1 MTRAT
6 AYGVAIMT
14 EQEIKGSRLTD
25 YFHSRA
31 FIETILE
38 TAVDA
43 IVTIDSN
50 GIIHTFNRSAV
61 RIFGYEPNEIV
72 GRNVSVLMPSPYSE
86 MHDEYLHRYLKTGKA
101 RIIGLGREV
110 YGMRKSGST
119 FPMDLAVS
127 EIKSDDHHYFVG
139 ILRDTSE
146 RKYMEKAIVTASEN
160 ERREIGRDLHDA
172 LGQNITGISLLA
184 KSLAKKLRSQENPLA
199 EDAEAMAELAM
210 DAMSETKRLAYGAFP
225 TELERQG
232 LKTALLQILERSRH
246 LHKIETYFS
255 APSSWDNLD
264 QATELHIYRIAQES
278 VANAIKHGKP
288 KNIQVILKRTGS
300 QVTLTI
306 RDDGSGMPKDRDST
320 KISMGLDI
328 MRHRASL
335 IGGTF
340 QIGPPKKGT
349 GTEVICCIPDTF
361 LVSKNS

>member
-1 MTRAT
+1 MVCVMTKKEA
-6 AYGVAIMT
+6 
-14 EQEIKGSRLTD
+14 KGSRLTD
-25 YFHSRA
+25 YFHSRT

-38 TAVDA
+38 SAVDA
-43 IVTIDSN
+43 IVTIDNN
-50 GIIHTFNRSAV
+50 GIIHTFNRAAV
-61 RIFGYEPNEIV
+61 KTFGYEPNEIV
-72 GRNVSVLMPSPYSE
+72 GRNISALMPSPYSE

-101 RIIGLGREV
+101 QVIGIGREV

-127 EIKSDDHHYFVG
+127 EIKSDGHHYFVG

-172 LGQNITGISLLA
+172 LGQNITGMSLLA
-184 KSLAKKLRSQENPLA
+184 KSLAKKLKSQGNPLSD
-199 EDAEAMAELAM
+199 EAEAMADLAL

-225 TELERQG
+225 TELEHQG
-232 LKTALLQILERSRH
+232 LKTALLQILERSRN
-246 LHKIETYFS
+246 LHKIETHFS
-255 APSSWDNLD
+255 APSTWEDLD
-264 QATELHIYRIAQES
+264 QATELHLYRIAQES

-288 KNIQVILKRTGS
+288 KNIRLILKQTGPEA
-300 QVTLTI
+300 TLTI
-306 RDDGSGMPKDRDST
+306 RDDGIGMPKKLDPD

-335 IGGTF
+335 ISGTF
-340 QIGPPKKGT
+340 TIRTPKGG

-361 LVSKNS
+361 LVSKRA